1 MSSSIQPIRQ
11 KETFE
16 MEGVVSQ
23 SLSNGL
29 FRVHLEN
36 GFDIIATLSGNIRRK
51 HIRILIGDRV
61 KLQMSAYDLKKG
73 RIIFRYR
80 EKGQSLPSQ

>member
-1 MSSSIQPIRQ
+1 MSSSVPPIRQ

-16 MEGVVSQ
+16 IEGVVSQ

-36 GFDIIATLSGNIRRK
+36 GFNIIASLSGTIRRN

-61 KLQMSAYDLKKG
+61 KLEMSAYDLKKG
-73 RIIFRYR
+73 RIVFRYR
-80 EKGQSLPSQ
+80 EKGKSL